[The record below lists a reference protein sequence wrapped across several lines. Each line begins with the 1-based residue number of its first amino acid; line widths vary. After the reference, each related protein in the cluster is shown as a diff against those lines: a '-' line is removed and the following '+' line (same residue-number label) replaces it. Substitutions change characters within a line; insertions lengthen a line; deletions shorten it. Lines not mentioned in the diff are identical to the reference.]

1 MKIYFYFHITDVD
14 YFDDLLIKISKDKIR
29 FRRKLVIIKK
39 IMNSIHNIDF
49 LKNYNYNR
57 DKYLP

>member
-29 FRRKLVIIKK
+29 FRRKVVIIKK